1 MPKQARRIEINTV
14 ITTVRARELVR
25 DAKARAVIAS
35 VGREIAAFGSDAE
48 LLRAF
53 APVGG
58 KIAGTID
65 LHPDTDSWAL
75 GLLYDALTWAISRG
89 RPLLPRLRRKGHAI
103 IVASGLPTDSPERV
117 AARKEK
123 LSHLRQAYS
132 TPLSG
137 TVEGT
142 AIPSAKGCK
151 FGWIAWRIAGGVHS
165 SRLLML
171 NCLARRPVMGR
182 VMTKAMTTSHL
193 SCAVQIP
200 SWIGSV
206 NDGQDDE
213 TRNGHESLR
222 DGRNSCRA
230 VTMVSSKPLASGG
243 LRARAGCGVSTVA
256 SDCVEPA
263 KPRP

>member
-1 MPKQARRIEINTV
+1 MPKKARCIEIDTV

-25 DAKARAVIAS
+25 DAKARAVVAS
-35 VGREIAAFGSDAE
+35 VGRDIAAFGADAE

-137 TVEGT
+137 TVERYGY
-142 AIPSAKGCK
+142 PFSE
-151 FGWIAWRIAGGVHS
+151 GVQI
-165 SRLLML
+165 RLDCVADRWWCAFEPLLTL
-171 NCLARRPVMGR
+171 NCLARRLVMGR
-182 VMTKAMTTSHL
+182 VTTKAMTTSHL

-213 TRNGHESLR
+213 TRNGHDSLR
-222 DGRNSCRA
+222 DGRGSCRA
-230 VTMVSSKPLASGG
+230 VTMVSSKPLASGRTQG
-243 LRARAGCGVSTVA
+243 QGRMRSF
-256 SDCVEPA
+256 DY
-263 KPRP
+263 RQ